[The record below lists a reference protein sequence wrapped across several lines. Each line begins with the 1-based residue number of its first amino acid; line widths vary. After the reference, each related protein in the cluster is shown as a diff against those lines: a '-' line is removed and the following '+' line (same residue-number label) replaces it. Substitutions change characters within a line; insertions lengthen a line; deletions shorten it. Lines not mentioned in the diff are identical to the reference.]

1 MSILRY
7 EENGIE
13 FFTLEATGES
23 GMSQSGLARLC
34 GVKPHAVNQLV
45 NSVITSSSP
54 EFLKPLQGDE
64 LTLITSVNEFNN
76 ATILKDTVCACILEW
91 YAFESQRTTEA
102 ARQAFRK
109 FATFGIR
116 SWIQGITGWQ
126 NPLTTKLPPE
136 PPPAAD
142 IPNSANLPDWLNQ
155 LDILEHDLLV
165 ALKHRHA
172 IHNIVEQPTVV
183 DLSLNRIVHTAV
195 HVQAETLNRAIDN
208 LQSLRLI
215 TATLHTATETVQEV
229 QTLWQTL
236 NRLTQQVNQLRQENR
251 HLQQTAKDQAVRL
264 TVLRK
269 RCQFQS
275 PTPTNLRQLPI
286 LETDLAQ
293 RIHQITDILMAQQ
306 KRTGGKRAI
315 ETCTLRAT
323 MLARYELG
331 ESLEQIAQDLD
342 RPYETVK
349 TYVKLARQAIR
360 V

>member
-23 GMSQSGLARLC
+23 GISHRGLALLC
-34 GVKPHAVNQLV
+34 GVSHTAINHLV
-45 NSVITSSSP
+45 KNLETKQPPKRLQSFAGKDLHLETNKRKQGGVVKILRANLCAAIIKHYALEGNETAEYSMDK
-54 EFLKPLQGDE
+54 FLSL
-64 LTLITSVNEFNN
+64 
-76 ATILKDTVCACILEW
+76 
-91 YAFESQRTTEA
+91 
-102 ARQAFRK
+102 
-109 FATFGIR
+109 GINT
-116 SWIQGITGWQ
+116 WIQGITGWQ

-142 IPNSANLPDWLNQ
+142 IPNSVNLPDLLNQ

-195 HVQAETLNRAIDN
+195 HVQAETLNRAIYT

-251 HLQQTAKDQAVRL
+251 RLQQTAKDQAVRL

-286 LETDLAQ
+286 LETDLEQ
-293 RIHQITDILMAQQ
+293 RIHQITDILMARQ